1 VFFGAKNLCNFLRFF
16 VFLGFYQSTA
26 FFQTP
31 SLKSKRDRQD
41 RYILI
46 RFQVID
52 TKRKT
57 VKISLEKPRLF

>member
-1 VFFGAKNLCNFLRFF
+1 VFFGVQKLRHFLSFS
-16 VFLGFYQSTA
+16 VFLGFYAFIA

-41 RYILI
+41 RYIFL

-52 TKRKT
+52 IKRKT
-57 VKISLEKPRLF
+57 AKISLKKPRPF